1 MSDAFNRLILVKTTA
16 SLSEALRLSKETEN
30 MGPKEDFLFWWRT
43 STQLQKSTDQETKT
57 QKS

>member
-1 MSDAFNRLILVKTTA
+1 MSAAFKRLILVQTTA
-16 SLSEALRLSKETEN
+16 SLSEALRPSEETEN

-43 STQLQKSTDQETKT
+43 STQLQKSTDQETEA